1 MRWIVIT
8 LLVINVAY
16 FVWQQPFMVESTAP
30 ASPINM
36 SSKPLRL
43 ASELVTLAPESPE
56 PDVSSPPES
65 AKPSP
70 EEIVVAPV
78 PVEAKTPSIKICYSV
93 GPISLMSDVSSI
105 SKMFE
110 KVEGIETQ
118 QRAAAERS
126 QAGYWVYVPP
136 FDTLS
141 AARAV
146 LRDLQ
151 NRNIRD
157 VLVISEGA
165 KANSISAGVY
175 NVESQA
181 EERRD
186 SIRAYGYK
194 ADIEALFRTQPQYWL
209 DVELTNQQ
217 TIPTNLWNQVVK
229 RFPGTKRT
237 KRTCE

>member
-1 MRWIVIT
+1 MKWIVIT

-16 FVWQQPFMVESTAP
+16 FIWQQPFMVQSVAP
-30 ASPINM
+30 EIPANPSNN
-36 SSKPLRL
+36 SLRL
-43 ASELVTLAPESPE
+43 ASEAESLTPE
-56 PDVSSPPES
+56 PDVPPVPQSVARPPENTVELS
-65 AKPSP
+65 
-70 EEIVVAPV
+70 V
-78 PVEAKTPSIKICYSV
+78 PTKAEPPSIKVCYSV
-93 GPISLMSDVSSI
+93 GPISLMSDVSGL

-110 KVEGIETQ
+110 KVDGIETQ

-126 QAGYWVYVPP
+126 QAGYWVFVPP

-151 NRNIRD
+151 NRSIRD

-175 NVESQA
+175 NIESQA

-194 ADIEALFRTQPQYWL
+194 AEIEALFRTQPQYWL
-209 DVELTNQQ
+209 DVELINQP
-217 TIPTNLWNQVVK
+217 TIPANLWSQVVK
-229 RFPGTKRT
+229 KFPGTKRT